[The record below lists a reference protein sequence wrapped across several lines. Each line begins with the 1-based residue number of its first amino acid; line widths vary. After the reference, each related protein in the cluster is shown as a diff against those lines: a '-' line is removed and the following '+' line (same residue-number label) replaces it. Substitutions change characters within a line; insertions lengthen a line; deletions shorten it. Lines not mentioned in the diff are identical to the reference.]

1 MISDISWILRTE
13 KSECLPSRYWVPDL
27 PDSYLRAWKSVNPK
41 GRRYY
46 ETVTLPYYKSCV

>member
-1 MISDISWILRTE
+1 VISDISWILRTE